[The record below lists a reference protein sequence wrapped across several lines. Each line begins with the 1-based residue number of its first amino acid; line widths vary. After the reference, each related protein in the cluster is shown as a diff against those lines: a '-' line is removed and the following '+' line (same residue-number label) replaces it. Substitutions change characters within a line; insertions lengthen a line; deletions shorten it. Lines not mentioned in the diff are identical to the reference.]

1 MIKFLKKKELVIF
14 YLDKKK
20 YFLLYLQKIVSY
32 FFIDINSSIKNYYNP
47 LHTIPIMIFSICSI
61 PGALIALKKYRNSR
75 IIYLF
80 LLTCFLVGFISIF
93 FILPRYK
100 ISIISFQIL
109 FSLFFFKYFI
119 EKIKRKLK
127 S

>member
-1 MIKFLKKKELVIF
+1 
-14 YLDKKK
+14 
-20 YFLLYLQKIVSY
+20 
-32 FFIDINSSIKNYYNP
+32 P

-61 PGALIALKKYRNSR
+61 PGVIIALKKYRNSR
-75 IIYLF
+75 IIYLI

-109 FSLFFFKYFI
+109 FSLFFFKFFI